1 MTGIGESVKKI
12 DHDSKIS
19 GEAQY
24 IADLREEGILYGKI
38 VRSSYAKARIVQIKL
53 PLLPEGYGYADWQDI
68 QSGKNVVRI
77 IEDDM
82 PVFANGCVEY
92 IGEPILIMVGPLIEQ
107 VENLCKQVEITY
119 ELDDPIVDMADAQ
132 EIFYKDEYCYGDVD
146 TAFSEA
152 DFVVEEAFETG
163 YQEHAYLEPQ
173 GIVVYPQEKNIIIK
187 GSMQCPYYIQNAV
200 SLVLGMPPENV
211 RVIQSITGGGFGG
224 KEDYPS
230 IVACEAAVAAHKFGK
245 PIRLIYDRR
254 EDMEFTS
261 KRHPSRSI
269 YRAAVKNARITAM
282 DIDVTLN
289 AGAYRTLSLV
299 VLQRTM
305 ICAGGVY
312 RIDNIRVRGKAV
324 KTNTVPCGA
333 FRGFGDPQVFFSIEM
348 FINHLSLKLGQESW
362 EYKLKHMVKK
372 GDYNSTRGVYHFP
385 VPLPAMMERLEHA
398 CNYKDK
404 KREYAQQSGRY
415 RKGIGIGLHFH
426 GTGFA
431 STKDMAD
438 GVKVKLRKSMEG
450 DVYVLTANTD
460 MGQGLA
466 TTFAKIVGEVL
477 DIPYNR
483 IKVPEPD
490 TDIVPDSG
498 PTVASRSI
506 LTVGELV
513 RKAAVRLKDE
523 WEDGK
528 EQIVEEN
535 FRSPDYIIPFEP
547 ERFYGDPYP
556 AYAWGA
562 AAVELEV
569 DTYTGIACVQTV
581 YGIYDVG
588 TVIDRNIV
596 LGQMEGGILQGIGY
610 ASMEQMNT
618 DSNGRIRNN
627 SYSDYIIPSAADV
640 PNIQV
645 ELYETVH
652 LGGPFGAKGA
662 GELPN
667 GGVSP
672 AYAEALEQA
681 LRGCSINHI
690 PFSAEETLKIW
701 EGMKQA

>member
-12 DHDSKIS
+12 DHNSKIS

-38 VRSSYAKARIVQIKL
+38 VRSACAKAKIIQITM
-53 PLLPEGYGYADWQDI
+53 PPLPEGYGYADWRDI
-68 QSGKNVVRI
+68 RSGKNVVHVVA
-77 IEDDM
+77 DDM
-82 PVFANGCVEY
+82 PVFAEGCVEY
-92 IGEPILIMVGPLIEQ
+92 IGEPILIVVGPLEEQ
-107 VENLCKQVEITY
+107 VEYLCKQVEITY
-119 ELDDPIVDMADAQ
+119 EPDEPVVDMSSAR
-132 EIFYKDEYCYGDVD
+132 EIFYKNEYSYGDVD
-146 TAFSEA
+146 TAFSQA
-152 DFVVEEAFETG
+152 DFVAEEEFDTG

-173 GIVVYPQEKNIIIK
+173 GIVVYPEGTHTVIK
-187 GSMQCPYYIQNAV
+187 GSMQCPYYIQTAV
-200 SLVLGMPPENV
+200 SAVLGVPPEHV

-230 IVACEAAVAAHKFGK
+230 VVACEAAVAAHKFGK
-245 PIRLIYDRR
+245 PIRLIFNRR

-261 KRHPSRSI
+261 KRHPSHSI
-269 YRAAVKNARITAM
+269 YRAAVKNGRITAM

-333 FRGFGDPQVFFSIEM
+333 FRGFGDPQVFFAVEM
-348 FINHLSLKLGQESW
+348 FMNHLALKLGQEPW
-362 EYKLKHMVKK
+362 EYKLKHVVKK
-372 GDYNSTRGVYHFP
+372 GDYNSTRGIYHFP
-385 VPLPAMMERLEHA
+385 VPLPAMMECLEHA
-398 CNYKDK
+398 CKYKDK

-438 GVKVKLRKSMEG
+438 GVKVKLRKSAEG

-466 TTFAKIVGEVL
+466 TTFAKIAGEAL
-477 DIPYNR
+477 DIPYDR

-490 TDIVPDSG
+490 TDFVPDSG

-523 WEDGK
+523 WEEGK
-528 EQIVEEN
+528 EQTVEET
-535 FRSPDYIIPFEP
+535 FTPPDYIIPFEP

-569 DTYTGIACVQTV
+569 DTYTGIAAVLKV

-610 ASMEQMNT
+610 ASMEQMNA
-618 DSNGRIRNN
+618 DSTGRIRNN

-640 PNIQV
+640 PDIQV
-645 ELYETVH
+645 ELYETIH
-652 LGGPFGAKGA
+652 PDGPFGAKGA

-667 GGVSP
+667 GGVPP
-672 AYAEALEQA
+672 AYTEALEQA
-681 LRGCSINHI
+681 LMGCSINHI

-701 EGMKQA
+701 EGMRQA